1 MALLEPLYRVSEI
14 CAYHGIENVVIC
26 PGSRSAALTL
36 AFVRNKKFRTQVITD
51 ERSAAFIALGMAQA
65 SGKPTV
71 LICTSGT
78 AALNF
83 SPAVAEAYF
92 QCIPLLVL
100 TADRPPEWINQH
112 DGQTI
117 FQQNIY
123 GKHIVKSYD
132 FPADY
137 THPDAL
143 WMIERLAHEALAF
156 TRRGPVH
163 INVPVRE
170 PFYPEE
176 GEAYN
181 GKFRPVSYLTG
192 ISVLDEGTWN
202 SLMQVW
208 DRAGSILIAVG
219 QNQESLDEAL
229 TLLTGDPRV
238 HVLADVI
245 SNADIRNK
253 ITSHDIFLGK
263 DAALTQPDLL
273 ITCGKSFI
281 SKPFKQ
287 FFRKNKPVIHWHV
300 EDRTELTDP
309 LQSIT
314 LKITV
319 PAGYFMQELAGRST
333 GKVYAPAGKRDWEGL
348 EGRARTYLARFLEE
362 CPFGELKA
370 IAMLLQHLA
379 PGDVLHLG
387 NSMPVR
393 YANLLGSLLPEGV
406 KVFSNRGTSGIE
418 GVVSTAVGQALVSS
432 GRVHCVVGDVSFFYD
447 SNALFS
453 VRPEARPEN
462 LSVYLIQNGGGN
474 IFRIIDGPGKQEEL
488 ESCFLTDQGRTA
500 EGLGR
505 EAGYCYTAV
514 RSETD
519 LLNALKSKEGSIPD
533 RPALFE
539 IYTDGVRDSGLFQQL
554 KAGFTL

>member
-14 CAYHGIENVVIC
+14 CAYQGVENVVIC

-36 AFVRNKKFRTQVITD
+36 AFVRNKKFRTHVITD
-51 ERSAAFIALGMAQA
+51 ERSAAFVALGMAQA
-65 SGKPTV
+65 TGKTTV

-83 SPAVAEAYF
+83 SPAVAEACF
-92 QCIPLLVL
+92 QGIPLLVL

-123 GKHIVKSYD
+123 GRHIVKAYD

-137 THPDAL
+137 THPDAV
-143 WMIERLAHEALAF
+143 WMIERQTHEALAF
-156 TRRGPVH
+156 TRQGPVH

-170 PFYPEE
+170 PFYPEA
-176 GEAYN
+176 GEEYN
-181 GKFRPVSYLTG
+181 GEFRPVSYLTG
-192 ISVLDEGTWN
+192 TPVLEEGTWN
-202 SLMQVW
+202 SLMEVW
-208 DRAGSILIAVG
+208 NRAGSILIAVG
-219 QNQESLDEAL
+219 QNHAPLGASLEMLAEDS
-229 TLLTGDPRV
+229 RV
-238 HVLADVI
+238 NILADII
-245 SNADIRNK
+245 SNVDVGKK
-253 ITSHDIFLGK
+253 ICTHDIFLGK
-263 DAALTQPDLL
+263 VAGMPPPDLL

-287 FFRKNKPVIHWHV
+287 FFRKNRPAVHWHV

-309 LQSIT
+309 LQSVT
-314 LKITV
+314 AKITV
-319 PAGYFMQELAGRST
+319 PPLYFMQELAARNKKKVNELVGETNWKSYEAGARS
-333 GKVYAPAGKRDWEGL
+333 
-348 EGRARTYLARFLEE
+348 YLNGFLEE
-362 CPFGELKA
+362 CGFGELKA
-370 IAMLLQHLA
+370 MAMIAGHLL

-393 YANLLGSLLPEGV
+393 YANFLGGLLPRGV

-418 GVVSTAVGQALVSS
+418 GVVSTAVGQALGSS

-453 VRPEARPEN
+453 ARPEN

-474 IFRIIDGPGKQEEL
+474 IFRIIDGPAKQAEL
-488 ESCFLTDQGRTA
+488 ESFFITDQRRTA
-500 EGLGR
+500 EGLCR
-505 EAGYCYTAV
+505 EAGYRHTV
-514 RSETD
+514 IRSEAD
-519 LLNALKSKEGSIPD
+519 LQEALKSKEGGPVIGG
-533 RPALFE
+533 PALFE
-539 IYTDGVRDSGLFQQL
+539 IYTDGVQDSRLFQQL
-554 KAGFTL
+554 KTGFTL